1 MINFCSVF
9 GKFVNLKPKK
19 NLPNILFLCYKVSE
33 VFDFS
38 KKSLMNMTVETSINP
53 SQMESDHRKEKLQKP
68 QAGTTSRLMI
78 NINACY
84 LV

>member
-1 MINFCSVF
+1 
-9 GKFVNLKPKK
+9 
-19 NLPNILFLCYKVSE
+19 
-33 VFDFS
+33 
-38 KKSLMNMTVETSINP
+38 MNMTVETSMNP